1 MTGVG
6 FSLIYIPATVS
17 VATYFDKNRAFAS
30 GIASTGCGFGAFIFA
45 PIINLLDNHFGWSWT
60 LMAIG
65 SVVLFC
71 IPAGLLMPF
80 NINKSKPSTENGDAT
95 AESFDEETN
104 CFGCITNIL
113 ATKMGK
119 IYTDLLQDARF
130 LLYLMSIVLTNI
142 GLTAPFAYTMVSKQ
156 YRIPMPA
163 SAHFPLA
170 FSKMDMPQGFL
181 SNMSNISIFR
191 TGQLF
196 LELKSLKQA
205 LYSQSLE

>member
-80 NINKSKPSTENGDAT
+80 DKNRSKPSTENGDAM
-95 AESFDEETN
+95 AESCVTEHQETN

-119 IYTDLLQDARF
+119 IYIDLLQDARF
-130 LLYLMSIVLTNI
+130 LLYLMSILLTNI
-142 GLTAPFAYTMVSKQ
+142 GFTAPFAYTMASK
-156 YRIPMPA
+156 
-163 SAHFPLA
+163 
-170 FSKMDMPQGFL
+170 
-181 SNMSNISIFR
+181 
-191 TGQLF
+191 
-196 LELKSLKQA
+196 
-205 LYSQSLE
+205 